1 MSFLLKLN
9 LYFAFLY
16 IIFMYREMFF
26 IHSMT
31 IKEKE
36 YQIKQTIR
44 ALFLWE
50 QITGKSFEIKT
61 TLDNYLYFYCLL
73 LANNPD
79 FMGWDE
85 FINTLDEDPTI
96 LIQLS
101 KALTQQQELEKILYP
116 EDSDSDKKKE

>member
-1 MSFLLKLN
+1 MS
-9 LYFAFLY
+9 
-16 IIFMYREMFF
+16 
-26 IHSMT
+26 T
-31 IKEKE
+31 IKIKNKE

-50 QITGKSFEIKT
+50 QITGKQFETKT

-79 FMGWDE
+79 FMGWDD

-101 KALTQQQELEKILYP
+101 KVLTQQQDLEKILYP
-116 EDSDSDKKKE
+116 EDSNSDKKKD

>member
-1 MSFLLKLN
+1 MN
-9 LYFAFLY
+9 T
-16 IIFMYREMFF
+16 IR
-26 IHSMT
+26 

-36 YQIKQTIR
+36 YKIKQTIR

-50 QITGKSFEIKT
+50 QITGKSFETKS

-79 FMGWDE
+79 FMDWDS
-85 FINTLDEDPTI
+85 FINELDEDPTI

-101 KALTQQQELEKILYP
+101 KVLTQQQELDKILYP
-116 EDSDSDKKKE
+116 EDSGSDKKKD